1 LRSYPAERP
10 EKSVGSSEEEPVTD
24 SDGNVASTTNHVEKR
39 GRQMVSMYPLLQ
51 AAATYT
57 REYTGAWGM
66 LGAGVGAGLAT
77 IGAGIGIGRLA
88 GQAMDGMARQPEM
101 AGRIQTGAI
110 IFAALIEG
118 VALFAAVIAFQ
129 IVGKF

>member
-1 LRSYPAERP
+1 MSL
-10 EKSVGSSEEEPVTD
+10 
-24 SDGNVASTTNHVEKR
+24 
-39 GRQMVSMYPLLQ
+39 YPLLQ
-51 AAATYT
+51 AAVYND
-57 REYTGAWGM
+57 EYSAAWAQ
-66 LGAGVGAGLAT
+66 LGAGIGAGIAV

-118 VALFAAVIAFQ
+118 AALFA
-129 IVGKF
+129 IVVSFLIQDKF

>member
-1 LRSYPAERP
+1 MTL
-10 EKSVGSSEEEPVTD
+10 
-24 SDGNVASTTNHVEKR
+24 
-39 GRQMVSMYPLLQ
+39 YPLLQ
-51 AAATYT
+51 AAVYNKEFSA
-57 REYTGAWGM
+57 AWAQM
-66 LGAGVGAGLAT
+66 GAGIGAGIAV

-118 VALFAAVIAFQ
+118 AALFA
-129 IVGKF
+129 IVVSFLIQGKF

>member
-1 LRSYPAERP
+1 MNMILA
-10 EKSVGSSEEEPVTD
+10 
-24 SDGNVASTTNHVEKR
+24 
-39 GRQMVSMYPLLQ
+39 LLQ
-51 AAATYT
+51 AVPN
-57 REYTGAWGM
+57 TGAYTSQYSGAWAM
-66 LGAGVGAGLAT
+66 LGAGIGAGLAT

-118 VALFAAVIAFQ
+118 IALFAIVISFLIQ
-129 IVGKF
+129 LKFKF

>member
-1 LRSYPAERP
+1 MSLF
-10 EKSVGSSEEEPVTD
+10 
-24 SDGNVASTTNHVEKR
+24 
-39 GRQMVSMYPLLQ
+39 PLLQ
-51 AAATYT
+51 AAAEFNQNYSA
-57 REYTGAWGM
+57 AWAQ
-66 LGAGVGAGLAT
+66 LGAGIGAGVAV

-118 VALFAAVIAFQ
+118 AALFAIVVAFQ
-129 IVGKF
+129 IQGKF

>member
-1 LRSYPAERP
+1 MTL
-10 EKSVGSSEEEPVTD
+10 
-24 SDGNVASTTNHVEKR
+24 
-39 GRQMVSMYPLLQ
+39 YPLLQ
-51 AAATYT
+51 AAA
-57 REYTGAWGM
+57 EYNTQYAAAWAQ
-66 LGAGVGAGLAT
+66 LGAGIGAGVAT

-118 VALFAAVIAFQ
+118 VALFAVVVSFLIQ
-129 IVGKF
+129 GKF